1 MLDVAI
7 ERTRNAMPPKAPAQP
22 IRLLHLSDVHFAA
35 GKAWDADPVL
45 RALARFI
52 GEEVSTGLAP
62 DLVALTGDLAF
73 SGRAEEYRLARDWLE
88 NQLWP
93 VLPNLPRDRLLLVPG
108 NHDVDRSAVTRGARS
123 IQSDL
128 LDSISQEV
136 IAEILRTDDDR
147 NSLLRR
153 HFAYLDFQG
162 SWLDESQTLPWWQR
176 SFEIRGTRLHVAGLD
191 SAFMAHGDQD
201 RSNLLIGRYQINQ
214 TVQAPEAVG
223 AAWRLALLHHP
234 WDYLAEWDGH
244 EARAAVH
251 QHCDLLLRGHLHF
264 PQTERILPPE
274 PNRACVELAGGCLY
288 EHGTY
293 PNAFQWIEL
302 YPQPRRIQVL
312 YRAWL
317 YGAWTVDRNQ
327 PGCPHGVADYALQS
341 GDRSDEPHSPED
353 GAKPAE
359 ILSTDL
365 PELPRYREAAL
376 SLHGILPIAGFKT
389 KARVTIQLD
398 ELYIP
403 LQAMLDSRFS
413 GGCEFA
419 DAKDAEDRLRPHGAD
434 EIPLIEAFRA
444 ASERNRRGLVILG
457 DPGSGKTTHLK
468 RLLLAC
474 LKSGPESLG
483 LPAGTIPVFL
493 PLRDLED
500 LGAGVE
506 AFIARTLD
514 NRNLGMPDGFG
525 SALLERCRLLLLFDG
540 LDEVADPERR
550 ARVSDWIE
558 DVARHRPNCLA
569 VVTCRFAGYAGAVR
583 LSAEFLELHLRPLT
597 PEQSDTFIRNWYRVV
612 KTSQAPGPAA
622 LAEAAEEAERLIVR
636 LREPDFRSARMAEM
650 TRNPLLLANLC
661 LVHYD
666 RKGILPRGRHE
677 LYDECIEV
685 LLELWR
691 RDKRLSVSVSAQVGR
706 VLLGPVALWL
716 HGQEGRTR
724 ASLRELTPVL
734 EAAISRE
741 KWPGDAA
748 AFLRAVRDESGLLTG
763 WGQDHYGFMHLGFQE
778 YLAAMEIRRRVL
790 ADLVAGQPPAALTEL
805 ASHYGHSWWQEVI
818 LLLLA
823 QGDPPL
829 FEPFM
834 QAALLHPDFD
844 AADELTRFILEEASG
859 VSAEPFKRYL
869 RDRQPPTATDWTA
882 GWMAARCIE
891 ALTSPEEWMAF
902 LQTLPD
908 TTWAAMSVSSGGIG
922 EWLNQGQSSTA
933 PVQSSRN
940 GGIDLVA
947 ISAGRFL
954 MGSPPGVGHDDER
967 PQHEVSLQPFLLG
980 RYPVTNAEYRRY
992 LEANPD
998 AKEPEFWG
1006 DRRFNQDRQPV
1017 VGVDWDDAQRFCA
1030 WAGGRLPTEAEWEY
1044 ACRAGTVTAFHWG
1057 DDEKQAVQFA
1067 WFGED
1072 LNNGGTHPVGGKR
1085 PNPWGLHDLTGNV
1098 WEWTQDLWHDCYDGA
1113 PADGSAW
1120 TKDGDRPLLVIRGG
1134 SWFNV
1139 PANLRSAGRLGGA
1152 PDFRFDNLGFRLA
1165 QDL

>member
-1 MLDVAI
+1 M
-7 ERTRNAMPPKAPAQP
+7 
-22 IRLLHLSDVHFAA
+22 
-35 GKAWDADPVL
+35 
-45 RALARFI
+45 
-52 GEEVSTGLAP
+52 
-62 DLVALTGDLAF
+62 
-73 SGRAEEYRLARDWLE
+73 
-88 NQLWP
+88 
-93 VLPNLPRDRLLLVPG
+93 
-108 NHDVDRSAVTRGARS
+108 
-123 IQSDL
+123 
-128 LDSISQEV
+128 
-136 IAEILRTDDDR
+136 
-147 NSLLRR
+147 
-153 HFAYLDFQG
+153 
-162 SWLDESQTLPWWQR
+162 
-176 SFEIRGTRLHVAGLD
+176 
-191 SAFMAHGDQD
+191 
-201 RSNLLIGRYQINQ
+201 
-214 TVQAPEAVG
+214 
-223 AAWRLALLHHP
+223 
-234 WDYLAEWDGH
+234 
-244 EARAAVH
+244 
-251 QHCDLLLRGHLHF
+251 
-264 PQTERILPPE
+264 
-274 PNRACVELAGGCLY
+274 
-288 EHGTY
+288 
-293 PNAFQWIEL
+293 
-302 YPQPRRIQVL
+302 
-312 YRAWL
+312 
-317 YGAWTVDRNQ
+317 
-327 PGCPHGVADYALQS
+327 
-341 GDRSDEPHSPED
+341 
-353 GAKPAE
+353 
-359 ILSTDL
+359 
-365 PELPRYREAAL
+365 
-376 SLHGILPIAGFKT
+376 
-389 KARVTIQLD
+389 
-398 ELYIP
+398 
-403 LQAMLDSRFS
+403 
-413 GGCEFA
+413 
-419 DAKDAEDRLRPHGAD
+419 
-434 EIPLIEAFRA
+434 
-444 ASERNRRGLVILG
+444 
-457 DPGSGKTTHLK
+457 
-468 RLLLAC
+468 
-474 LKSGPESLG
+474 
-483 LPAGTIPVFL
+483 
-493 PLRDLED
+493 
-500 LGAGVE
+500 
-506 AFIARTLD
+506 
-514 NRNLGMPDGFG
+514 
-525 SALLERCRLLLLFDG
+525 
-540 LDEVADPERR
+540 
-550 ARVSDWIE
+550 
-558 DVARHRPNCLA
+558 
-569 VVTCRFAGYAGAVR
+569 
-583 LSAEFLELHLRPLT
+583 
-597 PEQSDTFIRNWYRVV
+597 
-612 KTSQAPGPAA
+612 
-622 LAEAAEEAERLIVR
+622 
-636 LREPDFRSARMAEM
+636 
-650 TRNPLLLANLC
+650 
-661 LVHYD
+661 
-666 RKGILPRGRHE
+666 
-677 LYDECIEV
+677 
-685 LLELWR
+685 
-691 RDKRLSVSVSAQVGR
+691 
-706 VLLGPVALWL
+706 
-716 HGQEGRTR
+716 
-724 ASLRELTPVL
+724 L

-859 VSAEPFKRYL
+859 VSTKPFKRYL

-882 GWMAARCIE
+882 GWIAARCIE